1 MRRGSAGSFAPVLVA
16 VAALGCASS
25 YDPASKLKA
34 LRVLAVQKDKPYAKP
49 GDTVHLQML
58 VSDPRSREI
67 AEAGGGGTRDL
78 SVAWLNGCK
87 NPPGDSYQLCTPQL
101 IEALTPPIADDVFR
115 DGTLDFS
122 LTLHPKIIS
131 DRAPP
136 ANPAQPR
143 FGTAFVFFAACAGK
157 LSVRPTANPPFACV
171 SDSGKTLGADD
182 FVLGYTEIFA
192 YEELTNQNPIIGLNG
207 APVFE
212 VDGTAVEPDC
222 IGEACVALAAEELA
236 LRPPISGASS
246 PDGGLMAP
254 GVLDAGLDGV
264 DGGTRDAGTAP
275 PSNVPP
281 PPSCDK
287 DDTSDPTR
295 PADPRCFNACTSD
308 DENKCPKHTINLVV
322 DESSAEPDD
331 AAEAI
336 AGRKVL
342 EQMWINY
349 YADQGKL
356 EHDVKLL
363 NDATSGWNPE
373 HAADLLVPKSVGSFH
388 VWAVAHD
395 NRGGAQWVRVTLATR
410 SSF

>member
-1 MRRGSAGSFAPVLVA
+1 MRRRSAGSFAPVLVV

-58 VSDPRSREI
+58 VSDPRSRKI
-67 AEAGGGGTRDL
+67 ADAGGGGTRDL
-78 SVAWLNGCK
+78 SVAWLAGCE
-87 NPPGDSYQLCTPQL
+87 NPEGDSYQLCVKQL
-101 IEALTPPIADDVFR
+101 APPFNFA
-115 DGTLDFS
+115 DGTLEFS
-122 LTLHPKIIS
+122 LTLNPKIIS
-131 DRAPP
+131 NRPPP

-143 FGTAFVFFAACAGK
+143 FGTSFVFFAACAGK
-157 LSVRPTANPPFACV
+157 LDLDVRPTAVNPFVCL
-171 SDSGKTLGADD
+171 SDTGKRLGADD

-192 YEELTNQNPIIGLNG
+192 YDELTNQNPIIGLNG

-236 LRPPISGASS
+236 LRPPISGGSS

-287 DDTSDPTR
+287 NDTSDPTR
-295 PADPRCFNACTSD
+295 PAEPRCFNACTTD

-349 YADQGKL
+349 YADHGKL